1 MKRLFLAAALLIAAP
16 LFLSAQQPDIEA
28 HLKAH
33 PELLAGTD
41 YLCPTG
47 AVTLTKAPKGYKPF
61 YISHYGRHGARYA
74 WQSDLYEKIN
84 DALTKAAADGN
95 LTEFGKDFRR
105 RFDSLYPEV
114 RYRVGDLSRKGWK
127 QQEAL
132 AERMYKNFPKVFPDG
147 AEVRAWTSTS
157 TRCVMTMSAFCQ
169 GLKGMNPKIDLY
181 ENFGKVF
188 LPAIL
193 PQDSGNPFRDKNFEQ
208 TPVKIQET
216 WAQYIARTIDSKA
229 ILSRLFQDAD
239 KAVDPDKQWDL
250 VSYLWFYA
258 MGMNS
263 LDTDLNFTDLFT
275 DEELIDLW
283 KVDNFQFYTEI
294 WPTHK
299 GYQPILDDIIAKAD
313 DRIATGRVGA
323 DLRFGHDYTIFPL
336 MMLLDVN
343 GLGHDILSADDI
355 PYWSQS
361 YNVPMGANI
370 HFVFYRGKNKPTLVK
385 VLLNGE
391 EARLPLE
398 TDNWPYY
405 DWNAFKARYGR

>member
-1 MKRLFLAAALLIAAP
+1 M
-16 LFLSAQQPDIEA
+16 
-28 HLKAH
+28 
-33 PELLAGTD
+33 
-41 YLCPTG
+41 
-47 AVTLTKAPKGYKPF
+47 
-61 YISHYGRHGARYA
+61 
-74 WQSDLYEKIN
+74 
-84 DALTKAAADGN
+84 
-95 LTEFGKDFRR
+95 
-105 RFDSLYPEV
+105 
-114 RYRVGDLSRKGWK
+114 GDLSRKGWK

-169 GLKGMNPKIDLY
+169 GLKGMNPKIDLF

-208 TPVKIQET
+208 TPVKIPET

-239 KAVDPDKQWDL
+239 KAVAPDKQWDF

-263 LDTDLNFTDLFT
+263 LDTDLDFTDLFT
-275 DEELIDLW
+275 DDELIDLW

-294 WPTHK
+294 WPTHN
-299 GYQPILDDIIAKAD
+299 GYRPILDDIIDKAD

-336 MMLLDVN
+336 MMLLDIN
-343 GLGHDILSADDI
+343 GLGHDILSADEI

-370 HFVFYRGKNKPTLVK
+370 HFVFYRAKNKPTLFK

-391 EARLPLE
+391 EARLPLA

-405 DWNAFKARYGR
+405 TWDAFKARYGK